1 MPRKK
6 RRVKTLLR
14 RVTIGIA
21 LKGIDL
27 AQLIGLVLVIVLV
40 FGGLV
45 LTGGRAAM
53 HALPFELALIGGAAI
68 GTVLIGNSLSVAREA
83 LGGFVKAFK
92 GAMWG
97 RDDYQ
102 ELLVLLGTLMRKARQ
117 GGFVA
122 IESDIEHP
130 ETSAA
135 FQAAPHILADP
146 AASGMICDA
155 FRLMALD
162 LSDPARAE
170 ARMDQSIAVY
180 LDQRMKAVAALH
192 TLADA
197 LPALGIV
204 AAVLGIIRTMGSI
217 NQSPAVLGAMIGSA
231 LLGTFL
237 GVFLAYGLV
246 GPVAARFGQIV
257 EEDARLLDVIRSVLG
272 AYAEGLQPGIALE
285 MGRSTIPLALQP
297 DSSTLER
304 ALSASRFVAKS
315 RTAA

>member
-1 MPRKK
+1 
-6 RRVKTLLR
+6 
-14 RVTIGIA
+14 
-21 LKGIDL
+21 L
-27 AQLIGLVLVIVLV
+27 AQLFGLVLVIVLV

-45 LTGGRAAM
+45 LTGGRATM

-83 LGGFVKAFK
+83 LGGFAKAFR
-92 GAMWG
+92 GAKW
-97 RDDYQ
+97 RREDYQ
-102 ELLVLLGTLMRKARQ
+102 DLLVLLGTLMRKARN

-122 IESDIEHP
+122 VESDIEVP
-130 ETSAA
+130 QDSAVFA
-135 FQAAPHILADP
+135 AAPRILGD
-146 AASGMICDA
+146 AAACSLVCDSL
-155 FRLMALD
+155 RLMALD

-170 ARMDQSIAVY
+170 TRMDQAIGVY

-217 NQSPAVLGAMIGSA
+217 DQSPVVLGTMIGSA

-246 GPVAARFGQIV
+246 GPVAARFGQVV
-257 EEDARLLDVIRSVLG
+257 EEEGRFLDVARNVLS
-272 AYAEGLQPGIALE
+272 AFAEGQQPGIALE
-285 MGRSTIPLALQP
+285 LGRATIPLALQP
-297 DSSTLER
+297 DPDLLER
-304 ALSASRFVAKS
+304 AISAARFVPASRN
-315 RTAA
+315 AA